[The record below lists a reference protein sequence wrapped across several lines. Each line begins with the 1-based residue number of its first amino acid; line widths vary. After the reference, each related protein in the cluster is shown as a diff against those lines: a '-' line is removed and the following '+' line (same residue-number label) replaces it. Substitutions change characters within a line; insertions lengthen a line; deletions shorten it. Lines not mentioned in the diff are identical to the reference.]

1 MLSSKTLQVFDLSAS
16 VNEVYKSK
24 LTGLRLLDKLYHL
37 STLVCMWF
45 SKGIFFFFFKLEP
58 PFIILHIF
66 TCHWYYFPRGKK
78 SEMSDKC
85 LKKFLAVSSVIRD
98 FCSDWIFRSVD
109 LVWWSKVL
117 SINMVYK
124 GDYVFQTFLSAVL
137 LSFFQMSFLLQLRPI
152 AVLFGVPVPL
162 RFHSPFEFDLALYVF
177 ILGHLIVFI
186 CLHLF
191 L

>member
-1 MLSSKTLQVFDLSAS
+1 
-16 VNEVYKSK
+16 
-24 LTGLRLLDKLYHL
+24 
-37 STLVCMWF
+37 
-45 SKGIFFFFFKLEP
+45 
-58 PFIILHIF
+58 
-66 TCHWYYFPRGKK
+66 
-78 SEMSDKC
+78 
-85 LKKFLAVSSVIRD
+85 
-98 FCSDWIFRSVD
+98 
-109 LVWWSKVL
+109 
-117 SINMVYK
+117 MVYK